1 MDTVTQVNLPTAA
14 LGPTHQSNPVPP
26 KPGAGASGG
35 ATTSSAASA
44 KSESHKSSKTK
55 NEGGAVDEFLNNLR
69 TATTRLR
76 ISQDEKM
83 GVFVYQSVDP
93 SSGEVKAQYPSE
105 ERLRELAFLAQVDS
119 KKNGTTI

>member
-26 KPGAGASGG
+26 RPGASGD
-35 ATTSSAASA
+35 ATTSSAGSA
-44 KSESHKSSKTK
+44 QSESHKSSKTR
-55 NEGGAVDEFLNNLR
+55 NEGGVVDEFLNNLR

-105 ERLRELAFLAQVDS
+105 ERLRELAFLAQLDS